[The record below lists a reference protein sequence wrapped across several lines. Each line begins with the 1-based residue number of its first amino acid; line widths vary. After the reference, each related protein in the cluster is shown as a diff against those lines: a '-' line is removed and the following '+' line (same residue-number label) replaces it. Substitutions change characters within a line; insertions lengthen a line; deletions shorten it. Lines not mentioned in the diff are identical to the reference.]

1 MELSIP
7 IIADT
12 DYLSDYLARKKL
24 ARKITY
30 SLLQDGMY
38 VVTTA
43 ITASELYFG
52 KYRRK
57 WQEKRSNTLHALIA
71 SLTVIP
77 FTLKHVKIYGEIRAH
92 LVNEGMDIGF
102 ADTAIASIALVENI
116 PLLTANFRH
125 FDCVEGL
132 VIRKYVHN
140 DK

>member
-1 MELSIP
+1 MELSSP

-12 DYLSDYLARKKL
+12 
-24 ARKITY
+24 
-30 SLLQDGMY
+30 LLQDGMY

-57 WQEKRSNTLHALIA
+57 WQEKRSNILHTLIA

-77 FTLKHVKIYGEIRAH
+77 FTIKHAKVYGKIRAY
-92 LVNEGMDIGF
+92 LVDEGIDIGF

-125 FDCVEGL
+125 FDLVEGL
-132 VIRKYVHN
+132 VIRQYVHN